1 MHNTG
6 PIGCLPF
13 TLTYVSNPPPPGYLD
28 ESGCIKDQN
37 QVAQEFNRQL
47 KEKIASLRQE
57 MSDALFTYVDVYAA
71 KYELISDAAKQG
83 KTLIWQDV
91 TL

>member
-13 TLTYVSNPPPPGYLD
+13 TLTYISNTPQPGYLD
-28 ESGCIKDQN
+28 ENGCVKDQN

-47 KEKIASLRQE
+47 KEKIVSLRLE

-71 KYELISDAAKQG
+71 KYGLISDAANQG
-83 KTLIWQDV
+83 KMLI
-91 TL
+91 